1 MTSTSR
7 TQAWPAKMPLAVG
20 VFALAVLVGVIG
32 TWSVH
37 AQIAGAIVSTG
48 IVEVKSN
55 RQVIQHADGGVV
67 GEILVRDGDKVA
79 AGDIVIRLDGSFLQK
94 ELTVVEAQ
102 LFETLARSARLI
114 AERDGETALTPTQGL
129 AERAATDANIASIL
143 AGQERLFTA
152 RAKLHREQSELLR
165 EDMAQVDNQ
174 VAGTAAQ
181 LDALAQQKQLV
192 EHDLD
197 NTQTLFDKKLTQA
210 SSVSALKREV
220 ARLSGEIGALT
231 SENARL
237 LREKTAVGIRLIGL
251 ETVRRQDAITELRDL
266 GQQEIELSQRRDS
279 LLERHARLA
288 ISAPVAGTIHGTTV
302 FALRSVI
309 RAAEPI
315 MYVVPVG
322 QELIISARIDAVDI
336 DQISIGQS
344 TSLRFPSFDGRS
356 TPELFGAVT
365 QISADAFADEATG
378 VRYYGA
384 RVAILDGEAEK
395 LGSQILLPGMPVE
408 VFIKTNERTPLEY
421 LTQPLT
427 DYFTRAFRE
436 G

>member
-1 MTSTSR
+1 
-7 TQAWPAKMPLAVG
+7 MPLAVG

-32 TWSVH
+32 TWSVR

-48 IVEVKSN
+48 IIEVKSN

-67 GEILVRDGDKVA
+67 GEILVREGDKVA
-79 AGDIVIRLDGSFLQK
+79 AGDVVIRLDGSFLQK

-114 AERDGETALTPTQGL
+114 AERDGEAILTPAPEL
-129 AERAATDANIASIL
+129 ADRAASDANIAAIL
-143 AGQERLFTA
+143 AGQERLFAA
-152 RAKLHREQSELLR
+152 RAKLHREQSELLH
-165 EDMAQVDNQ
+165 EDIAQVDNQ

-181 LDALAQQKQLV
+181 LDALARQKDLV
-192 EHDLD
+192 EHDLA

-210 SSVSALKREV
+210 TRVSALQREV

-231 SENARL
+231 SESARL
-237 LREKTAVGIRLIGL
+237 MREKTAVGIRLIGL

-266 GQQEIELSQRRDS
+266 GQREIELAQRRDS
-279 LLERHARLA
+279 LLERQSRLG
-288 ISAPVAGTIHGTTV
+288 IRAPVAGTIHGTTV

-322 QELIISARIDAVDI
+322 QDLVISSRIDAIDI
-336 DQISIGQS
+336 DQITIGQPA
-344 TSLRFPSFDGRS
+344 SLRFPSFDGRS
-356 TPELFGAVT
+356 TPEIFGAVT
-365 QISADAFADEATG
+365 QVSADAFTDEATG

-384 RVAILDGEAEK
+384 RVLILDGEAEK
-395 LGSQILLPGMPVE
+395 LGTQQLLPGMPVE
-408 VFIKTNERTPLEY
+408 VFIKTKERTPLEY

-427 DYFTRAFRE
+427 DYFARAFRD